1 MCTKIP
7 YANRWVAR
15 RMLIKLQA
23 NGRAVCSI
31 HPCFQGHRGAWH
43 VTRARRGGW

>member
-15 RMLIKLQA
+15 RMLAKLQA
-23 NGRAVCSI
+23 KGSAVRSI
-31 HPCFQGHRGAWH
+31 HPCFEEHRGAWH
-43 VTRARRGGW
+43 VTRSKRSGW